1 VTGVDDSR
9 QLTADSF
16 QFEEGFGEIGGGG
29 VGEVGA
35 TDGVLEKGVTSKQY

>member
-1 VTGVDDSR
+1 VTGVDNSR

-16 QFEEGFGEIGGGG
+16 QFEEGFGEIGGGR

-35 TDGVLEKGVTSKQY
+35 ADAVFEEGVTGE